1 MFEERV
7 VEEVRTK
14 IEGLDLLYA
23 LRECAIKQI
32 VELYVENGQD
42 ANAVPK
48 AKHADA
54 QEASRKRSLSGA
66 PDDGIA
72 ADPKRRCSK
81 LRLEHRGNAE
91 TLHTSFTGSG
101 IGGALNDPPPKH
113 HAGLDSLS
121 IEQADSLLG
130 ASHSGTLVVTKVPP
144 KFNDPETRL
153 FSHRDSSDVEDLQS
167 NSADGSTHSHDGG
180 VSITKS
186 ADRVIN
192 PESSSGSQALVA
204 VASREISSPGSLS
217 GDDWYDNT
225 QGITMGSAEKPI
237 RIQHSSTRPVFRCD
251 NISARI
257 TTLVEDMEAAKEDK
271 LRLEAKAIILEAEV
285 MACKQEKEILGQEV
299 FGSIERTRSILNQL
313 QGTLADVTTM
323 QADVRLRYDRP
334 DARRLRRESAHT

>member
-1 MFEERV
+1 MPTESLKGFESRMVRADLNRLSIPPPTRTILTGRRGEVICTWGLGVAHHEAMERV
-7 VEEVRTK
+7 VEEARTK

-101 IGGALNDPPPKH
+101 IGGALDDPPPKH

-130 ASHSGTLVVTKVPP
+130 ASHSGTLVVTNVPP
-144 KFNDPETRL
+144 NCNDPETRL
-153 FSHRDSSDVEDLQS
+153 FSQ
-167 NSADGSTHSHDGG
+167 
-180 VSITKS
+180 
-186 ADRVIN
+186 
-192 PESSSGSQALVA
+192 
-204 VASREISSPGSLS
+204 PG
-217 GDDWYDNT
+217 
-225 QGITMGSAEKPI
+225 
-237 RIQHSSTRPVFRCD
+237 F
-251 NISARI
+251 
-257 TTLVEDMEAAKEDK
+257 
-271 LRLEAKAIILEAEV
+271 
-285 MACKQEKEILGQEV
+285 
-299 FGSIERTRSILNQL
+299 
-313 QGTLADVTTM
+313 
-323 QADVRLRYDRP
+323 
-334 DARRLRRESAHT
+334 